1 MIYLIANGPMQTTA
15 AFAKVG
21 TGTTIKT
28 MLQLKP
34 TVPCRIVEWGYSY
47 DGFTAAT
54 PLQMELIETGT
65 VSATV
70 TAYAAA
76 DITGIDG
83 EAVDFGSP
91 TSNYISVGTAASGY
105 NASAEGT
112 ITSVRNLS
120 GPLLAPP
127 TGPYVEQLPLGQEAW
142 CQAGNF
148 TRIRVT
154 APAGVNMYCY
164 LKILF

>member
-1 MIYLIANGPMQTTA
+1 MIYQFANGPQQTTA

-21 TGTTIKT
+21 TGTSIKT
-28 MLQLKP
+28 MLQFKP
-34 TVPCRIVEWGYSY
+34 IVPCRIIEWGFSF

-54 PLQMELIETGT
+54 PIQVELIETGT

-76 DITGIDG
+76 DITGVDG

-91 TSNYISVGTAASGY
+91 TSNYISVGTSASGY
-105 NASAEGT
+105 TSTAEGS
-112 ITSVRNLS
+112 ITAVRNLC
-120 GPLLAPP
+120 GPQLAPP
-127 TGPYVEQLPLGQEAW
+127 TGPFVQQFPLGEEPW
-142 CQAGNF
+142 CQAANF

-154 APAGVNMYCY
+154 AASGVNMYCY
-164 LKILF
+164 LKCAF

>member
-1 MIYLIANGPMQTTA
+1 MIYQLANGPMQTTA

-34 TVPCRIVEWGYSY
+34 ITNCVIVEWGFSF

-54 PLQMELIETGT
+54 PIQVELIETGT
-65 VSATV
+65 IAGTV
-70 TAYAAA
+70 TATAAA
-76 DITGIDG
+76 DITG
-83 EAVDFGSP
+83 VDAAALLFGSP
-91 TSNYISVGTAASGY
+91 TTNYISVGTSATGY
-105 NASAEGT
+105 TCSSEGS
-112 ITSVRNLS
+112 IVAVRNLA
-120 GPLLAPP
+120 GPQLAPP
-127 TGPYVEQLPLGQEAW
+127 TGPFIQQFPQGQEPM
-142 CQAGNF
+142 CQAANF

-164 LKILF
+164 LKLAF